1 MICVCAC
8 VCARDMCVC
17 DVCVRAICVCMCV
30 RACVRAC
37 VYVCVYVR
45 AEMCVFQMI
54 ALSFPEISA
63 FPLQLSLKINFLKYR
78 SKIGLLSVHS
88 CFSILG
94 LRKPTPLPCQNFGVL
109 RKRNL

>member
-1 MICVCAC
+1 MCVYVCA
-8 VCARDMCVC
+8 
-17 DVCVRAICVCMCV
+17 CV
-30 RACVRAC
+30 RACVR
-37 VYVCVYVR
+37 VCVCVR

-54 ALSFPEISA
+54 PLSYPEISA

-88 CFSILG
+88 CFSILA

>member
-1 MICVCAC
+1 M
-8 VCARDMCVC
+8 
-17 DVCVRAICVCMCV
+17 CVRAICVCMCV

-94 LRKPTPLPCQNFGVL
+94 LGKPTPLSCQNFGVL
-109 RKRNL
+109 GKRNL